1 MSLLKY
7 FKPKNNNDALA
18 VVPIAATM
26 SGLTAVEQNEVVDAL
41 LKQPPKTKKKACKV

>member
-7 FKPKNNNDALA
+7 FMLNNNNDVAA

-26 SGLTAVEQNEVVDAL
+26 SGLTAVEQ
-41 LKQPPKTKKKACKV
+41 KRSG